1 VSRHPHNFPA
11 AAREALADAQL
22 RVNLRGAT
30 QAIRARR
37 AAAVAELPDYEELR
51 EQARRVKDDALDR
64 LDELLDE
71 FQTAAEAAGARV
83 HRAPD
88 AAAANAIV
96 AGLARD
102 HGVTELVKM
111 KSLATDEI
119 GLDAALAAAGVE
131 AVETDLAELIV
142 QLAGDTASHILVP
155 AIHYSRGQVRD
166 LFQRTIARGRVLS
179 DDPQEL
185 AEVSRL
191 YLRER
196 FLRAAMGVT
205 GANAGVAETGTVCVV
220 ENEGNGRM
228 CTTLPPLLVTVMGI
242 EKVVPTLDDLGLLLR
257 LLPRSATGERMSSYA
272 SLLTGVT
279 PGDGPR
285 EYHIVLLDNGRRNAL
300 ADPVGRQALRCIRC
314 SACLNV
320 CPVYTRV
327 GGHAYGSIYPGPI
340 GAILAPQL
348 WGMQEHAKLPFASS
362 LCGACAEVCPVGID
376 IPQVLLHL
384 RARAVREQALAPE
397 KALFG
402 AAAWAFGSPRRFAAA
417 QKAGRAAEAPLT
429 RGGLVRRLPPPL
441 AGWSQGRDLRR
452 VARETFR
459 ELWAREHRPGASEPA
474 VPGSDVATEPGAAAG
489 HAVPGSAAPGPAA
502 PAGASEH
509 DEGAP

>member
-1 VSRHPHNFPA
+1 MSHAHDFPA
-11 AAREALADAQL
+11 AARQALADEQL
-22 RVNLRGAT
+22 RANLRGAT
-30 QAIRARR
+30 QTIRARR
-37 AAAVAELPDYEELR
+37 AAAVAELPDFEELR
-51 EQARRVKDDALDR
+51 EQARRVKDGALDR
-64 LDELLDE
+64 LEELLDE
-71 FQTAAEAAGARV
+71 FQAAAEAAGARV

-88 AAAANAIV
+88 AAAANDIV
-96 AGLARD
+96 AGIARD

-155 AIHYSRGQVRD
+155 AVHYSRGQVRD
-166 LFQRTIARGRVLS
+166 LFLRTIARGQELS
-179 DDPQEL
+179 DDPHVL
-185 AEVSRL
+185 AEVSRV

-196 FLRAAMGVT
+196 FLRAGMGVT
-205 GANAGVAETGTVCVV
+205 GANVGVAETGTVCVV

-242 EKVVPTLDDLGLLLR
+242 EKVVPTLDDLALLLR
-257 LLPRSATGERMSSYA
+257 LLPRSATGERMSSYV
-272 SLLTGVT
+272 SLLTGVHV
-279 PGDGPR
+279 GDGPR
-285 EYHIVLLDNGRRNAL
+285 EYHIVLLDNGRRKAL

-340 GAILAPQL
+340 GAILTPQL
-348 WGMQEHAKLPFASS
+348 WGMERYAKLPFASS

-376 IPQVLLHL
+376 IPEVLLSL
-384 RARAVREQALAPE
+384 RARAVREQAPAPE
-397 KALFG
+397 KAAFG
-402 AAAWAFGSPRRFAAA
+402 ATAWALGSPWRFAAA
-417 QKAGRAAEAPLT
+417 QKAGRAAELPLE
-429 RGGLVRRLPPPL
+429 RGGLIRRLPGPL
-441 AGWSQGRDLRR
+441 AGWTQGRDLRP

-459 ELWAREHRPGASEPA
+459 EWWARER
-474 VPGSDVATEPGAAAG
+474 
-489 HAVPGSAAPGPAA
+489 GPAGEGPGGGGPADGACQDGEEA
-502 PAGASEH
+502 P
-509 DEGAP
+509 

>member
-1 VSRHPHNFPA
+1 MSRGHPHDFPA
-11 AAREALADAQL
+11 AAREALADARL
-22 RVNLRGAT
+22 RANLRGAT
-30 QAIRARR
+30 QTIRTRR

-71 FQTAAEAAGARV
+71 FQAAAEAAGARV

-96 AGLARD
+96 AGIARD
-102 HGVTELVKM
+102 HGVSELVKM

-119 GLDAALAAAGVE
+119 GLDAALAEAGVE

-155 AIHYSRGQVRD
+155 AVHYSRGQVRD
-166 LFQRTIARGRVLS
+166 LFQRTIAGGRALS
-179 DDPQEL
+179 DDPHEL

-196 FLRAAMGVT
+196 FLRAGMGVT
-205 GANAGVAETGTVCVV
+205 GANVGVAETGTVCVV

-257 LLPRSATGERMSSYA
+257 LLPRSATGERMSSYV

-340 GAILAPQL
+340 GAILTPQL
-348 WGMQEHAKLPFASS
+348 WGMEEHAKLPFASS

-384 RARAVREQALAPE
+384 RARAVREQAPAPE

-429 RGGLVRRLPPPL
+429 RGGLVSRLPPPL
-441 AGWSQGRDLRR
+441 AGWSQGRDLRP
-452 VARETFR
+452 VASETFR
-459 ELWAREHRPGASEPA
+459 EWWARERGAS
-474 VPGSDVATEPGAAAG
+474 
-489 HAVPGSAAPGPAA
+489 APVEA
-502 PAGASEH
+502 P
-509 DEGAP
+509 EGGEDAP